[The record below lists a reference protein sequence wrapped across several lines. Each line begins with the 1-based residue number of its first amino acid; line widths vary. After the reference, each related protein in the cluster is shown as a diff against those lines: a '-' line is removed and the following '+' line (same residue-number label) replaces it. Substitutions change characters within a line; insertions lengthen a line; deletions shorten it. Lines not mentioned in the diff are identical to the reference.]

1 MSDYDDD
8 DVNERDSNELPAAL
22 RKQLKAKDKE
32 LAEIREQFKAV
43 ASRDRERTLSDALT
57 SRGLNAKVAKLLPA
71 DLDLSPESIDAWL
84 TDYADVFGLQK
95 PAVSKPAEELVAPPV
110 PDAWQRI
117 QNISQTASSESGES
131 AVLHSI
137 SNATSEQDLI
147 KMILDAG
154 GGAA

>member
-1 MSDYDDD
+1 MSDYDDND
-8 DVNERDSNELPAAL
+8 ANDNDSNELPAAL
-22 RKQLKAKDKE
+22 RKQLKQKDKE

-71 DLDLSPESIDAWL
+71 DLDLSPESIDTWL
-84 TDYADVFGLQK
+84 TEYADVFGLQK
-95 PAVSKPAEELVAPPV
+95 TSEPKVEELVAPPV

-137 SNATSEQDLI
+137 SAATSEADLV